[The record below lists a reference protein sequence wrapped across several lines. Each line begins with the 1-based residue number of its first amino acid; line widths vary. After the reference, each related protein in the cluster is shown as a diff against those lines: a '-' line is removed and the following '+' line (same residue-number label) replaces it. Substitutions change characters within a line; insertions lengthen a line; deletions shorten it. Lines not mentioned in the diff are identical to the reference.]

1 MISKLLM
8 ATHNQGK
15 AAELRNL
22 LADLPVQILT
32 LADFPDEFVIEE
44 TGTTF
49 LENALQKAKAAAE
62 FFGLPTLADD
72 SGLEVDALQ
81 GQPGVY
87 SARFAGEPCDDQRN
101 NLKLLQLMQGIPT
114 AQRTASFVSVIA
126 FVTPQGQVFTTEGH
140 CEGIILESLRGTGGF
155 GYDPLFYLPELGK
168 TMAELTLAEK
178 NTVSHRA
185 KALKAMVS
193 ELQKLCMQ
201 TK

>member
-126 FVTPQGQVFTTEGH
+126 FVTPQGQVFTTEGR